1 MNEIPTELGGYVI
14 ERVLGRGGMGVVY
27 LARDPRLERHVAVK
41 VLPDAMSSDADRL
54 RRFEREA
61 KTLARVNH
69 ANIAAIYALEEAG
82 GHRML
87 VMEFVRGQH
96 LGERIE
102 AVRAAAGGRGGLGV
116 EETLRLA
123 VQIAAG
129 LEAAHADGVVHRDL
143 KPANIRVRDDGVV
156 KVLDFGLAK
165 PETGA
170 FGEGADD
177 ADTVSF
183 AGTEAGRVLGTAG
196 YLSPEQARGRAIDK
210 RADLWG
216 FGCVVFECLAGV
228 RAFDGETAMDAIV
241 SVLERSPPWERL
253 PIGTPQRLIDL
264 LRRCLEKDA
273 ERRARDIGDVR
284 VQLEDALVQLTG
296 SGDVGATGVA
306 RGLAPMHAPVGRL
319 DGVGGLGDAPPTA
332 MMGPGMGLGLG
343 SRVSVGP
350 GSGPGSGS
358 GSGSGVAGLATPT
371 NLKSRLTRFV
381 GRGPLLGEIGELLAD
396 RRLLTLTGPPGCG
409 KTRLAVEAASRASA
423 AFRDGVWLVE
433 LDGLAPDADAEA
445 VAANAAAVLG
455 LEASRLGDAI
465 AGTESLVILDNCEH
479 VLAGAAGFAGAVLNA
494 CPRVKVLATGR
505 EAIGVPGETVL
516 GVPPM
521 VVPPEG
527 ADTATL
533 AATESVELFV
543 DRARAVRPRFGL
555 SAGNARLVGSIC
567 RALDGL
573 PLAIELAAAR
583 VKLLSVEQISE
594 RLGQPFKLLRGA
606 GKGLAERQRSLHDAI
621 AWSFDRLGAP
631 ERAALRRLGVL
642 PGSFTLGA
650 AEHVCAG
657 EYAEEAT
664 PGDLNDDAVLEE
676 WEVIDLLGT
685 LLDRSLLEVEE
696 GVGGGEPRYRMLGTV
711 RKFAIARLDD
721 AGEGQVAQD
730 RLLAFAVEVVEGA
743 RCALEAGEIDEAGWF
758 SRLSAEAGVVRAA
771 LRWVLEGQ
779 GDLECGRR
787 VAAGAWRWAWWSGHF
802 GEMRA
807 VLRRLDAAGRGRV
820 PTAAWAGVREG
831 MCWSAVQAGDLA
843 GAIACGL
850 SGLEMARGLGIGDGA
865 VAAGLLAGLGAACL
879 DEQQPERAADYFEQA
894 LAMRKRAGGARG
906 QDGWWLAETVRALG
920 ECRRTAGDFEGARGL
935 YREAAGL
942 AQCDGV
948 TRAGIGLSLG
958 WVSLAEG
965 DPGAARDHAE
975 AGLDMV
981 VAMHAV
987 GAGPGL
993 LELAASAA
1001 SAEGEHGRAV
1011 TLFAAAEA
1019 AREGFGSPPRAIERR
1034 DFAPWLERSFGAL
1047 STRELA
1053 SARALG
1059 LGMGVGEAVRCALR
1073 G

>member
-1 MNEIPTELGGYVI
+1 
-14 ERVLGRGGMGVVY
+14 MGVVY
-27 LARDPRLERHVAVK
+27 LAKDPRLERRVAVK
-41 VLPDAMSSDADRL
+41 VLPEAMSSDADRL

-87 VMEFVRGQH
+87 VMEYVAGQH

-102 AVRAAAGGRGGLGV
+102 AVRAAAGGRDGLSV

-123 VQIAAG
+123 VQMAAG

-143 KPANIRVRDDGVV
+143 KPANIRVRADGVV

-165 PETGA
+165 PEAGA

-183 AGTEAGRVLGTAG
+183 AGTEVGRVLGTAG
-196 YLSPEQARGRAIDK
+196 YLSPEQARGRAVDK

-228 RAFDGETAMDAIV
+228 RAFEGETAMDAIV

-253 PIGTPQRLIDL
+253 PPGTPPRLIEL
-264 LRRCLEKDA
+264 LRRCLEKDV

-284 VQLEDALVQLTG
+284 VQLEDALSQLIG
-296 SGDVGATGVA
+296 GADAGGVGAA
-306 RGLAPMHAPVGRL
+306 RGLAPMHAAAVGVAGVA
-319 DGVGGLGDAPPTA
+319 GVGGAMGGVGGVGGVGDVSAT
-332 MMGPGMGLGLG
+332 GMGLGIG
-343 SRVSVGP
+343 SRVSM
-350 GSGPGSGS
+350 GS
-358 GSGSGVAGLATPT
+358 GSGSGVAGFATPT

-381 GRGPLLGEIGELLAD
+381 GRGLVLGEIDALLAD

-409 KTRLAVEAASRASA
+409 KTRLAVEAATRASG
-423 AFRDGVWLVE
+423 AFKDGVWLVE
-433 LDGLAPDADAEA
+433 LDELSPEADAGA
-445 VAANAAAVLG
+445 VAAKAAAVVG
-455 LEASRLGDAI
+455 VEASRLGDAI
-465 AGTESLVILDNCEH
+465 TGTESLVILDNCEH

-505 EAIGVPGETVL
+505 ESLGVPGETVL
-516 GVPPM
+516 GVAPM
-521 VVPPEG
+521 AVPPEG
-527 ADTATL
+527 ADAGTL
-533 AATESVELFV
+533 AMTESVELFV

-555 SAGNARLVGSIC
+555 SADNAELVGAIC

-583 VKLLSVEQISE
+583 VKLLSVEQIAE
-594 RLGQPFKLLRGA
+594 RLGQPFKLLRGG
-606 GKGLAERQRSLHDAI
+606 GKGLSERQRSLHDAI
-621 AWSFDRLGAP
+621 AWSFDRLEGA
-631 ERAALRRLGVL
+631 ERAALRRLGVI

-676 WEVIDLLGT
+676 WEVIDLLGP
-685 LLDRSLLEVEE
+685 LLDKSLLDVEE
-696 GVGGGEPRYRMLGTV
+696 DGEGGEPRYRMLETV
-711 RKFAIARLDD
+711 RRFALSRLDE
-721 AGEGQVAQD
+721 AGEGQVARD
-730 RLLAFAVEVVEGA
+730 RLLAFAVGVVEGA
-743 RCALEAGEIDEAGWF
+743 QRAAETGEIDEAGWF
-758 SRLSAEAGVVRAA
+758 GRLSAEAGVVRAA
-771 LRWVLEGQ
+771 LRWVLEGG
-779 GDLECGRR
+779 GDLDLGRR
-787 VAAGAWRWAWWSGHF
+787 VGAASWRWAWWSGGF

-807 VLRRLDAAGRGRV
+807 MLRRLDASGRGGE
-820 PTAAWAGVREG
+820 PTGAWAGVREG

-850 SGLEMARGLGIGDGA
+850 SGLEMARGLGLGDGA
-865 VAAGLLAGLGAACL
+865 AAAGLLSGLGAACL
-879 DEQQPERAADYFEQA
+879 DEEQPDRARDYFEQA

-906 QDGWWLAETVRALG
+906 AEGWRVAEGVRALG
-920 ECRRTAGDFEGARGL
+920 ECRRVAGDFEGARAL

-942 AQCDGV
+942 VACDGV
-948 TRAGIGLSLG
+948 TRAMIGLGLG

-965 DPGAARDHAE
+965 DLGAARDHAE
-975 AGLDMV
+975 AGLEMV
-981 VAMHAV
+981 VAMNAL
-987 GAGPGL
+987 GAGPGP
-993 LELAASAA
+993 LELAASVA
-1001 SAEGEHGRAV
+1001 SAEGTHGRAV
-1011 TLFAAAEA
+1011 TLFASADA
-1019 AREGFGSPPRAIERR
+1019 ARDAFGSPPRASERR

-1053 SARALG
+1053 TARAAG
-1059 LGMGVGEAVRCALR
+1059 LGMGVREAARFALAGRSVVPGES
-1073 G
+1073 